1 MRKASTYM
9 KSRIALVAAALVGAV
24 ALLAGP
30 GAQDANAATYRVTVN
45 LTGTGKGSVST
56 GGWTCSKPGSAP
68 VACAYSYTF
77 AVPPF
82 KSFWAIA

>member
-30 GAQDANAATYRVTVN
+30 GAQDANTAT
-45 LTGTGKGSVST
+45 
-56 GGWTCSKPGSAP
+56 
-68 VACAYSYTF
+68 
-77 AVPPF
+77 
-82 KSFWAIA
+82 